1 MTFGR
6 CGPASRSNEFDGS
19 RDTCAT
25 MVSMTPKS
33 LCAFFFALS
42 LAANVLTVQAQEN
55 AVLPY
60 SLVSKYLE
68 LFQSLGHL
76 DRIVPGLLVAST
88 DPGVKPQDIRFR
100 VLTKSGWQNFSPDDN
115 GNIRFPYQPDWADL
129 VLFSNQPKGS
139 LQLGVG
145 FSAKLPDTTRT
156 TYQELMK
163 LVPQFE
169 EALTALAKLQ
179 GQPAPKVKGLSIQM
193 PEGPDASIRVLSRK
207 DQQVLSSYVTG
218 IIVIRYDE
226 ALWVENPPVEF
237 DELPIGI
244 VPLK

>member
-1 MTFGR
+1 MI
-6 CGPASRSNEFDGS
+6 
-19 RDTCAT
+19 T
-25 MVSMTPKS
+25 MMIKS
-33 LCAFFFALS
+33 LGAFFLALG
-42 LAANVLTVQAQEN
+42 LVAHTLTVQAQEN

-68 LFQSLGHL
+68 LFKSLEHL

-88 DPGVKPQDIRFR
+88 DPGVKPQDILFR
-100 VLTKSGWQNFSPDDN
+100 ILTPGGWQNFSPDSN
-115 GNIRFPYQPDWADL
+115 GNIRIPWQPDWADL

-145 FSAKLPDTTRT
+145 FSAKLPETTRT

-169 EALTALAKLQ
+169 EALTALATLQ
-179 GQPAPKVKGLSIQM
+179 GQPAPQVKGLSIQM
-193 PEGPDASIRVLSRK
+193 PEGDDASIRVISQKNQR
-207 DQQVLSSYVTG
+207 VLNSYVTG
-218 IIVIRYDE
+218 IIVIKYDDD
-226 ALWVENPPVEF
+226 LWQENPPVEF